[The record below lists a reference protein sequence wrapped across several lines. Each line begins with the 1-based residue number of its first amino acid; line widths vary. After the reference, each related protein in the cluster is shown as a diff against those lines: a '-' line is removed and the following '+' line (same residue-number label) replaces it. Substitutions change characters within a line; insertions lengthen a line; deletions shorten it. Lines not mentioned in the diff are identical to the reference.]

1 MTLELP
7 LARMRNLGISAHV
20 DAGKTTLTERI
31 LFYTGRIHRIGEVHD
46 RRGPGATMDDLAAE
60 KAHGITIR
68 AAATRVAWREHA
80 ITIIDTPGHADFT
93 IEVERALRVL
103 DGAVFVFSAVE
114 GVQAQS
120 FAVDRQMRRHGVP
133 RLAFINK
140 MDRAGARPEA
150 VVEQI
155 RTRLGLR
162 AVPLQLPLGREA
174 GFVGVVDLVE
184 EVELRCVGP
193 WGQHVERSPVAV
205 ALASAVAQARAQ
217 LVDEVSR
224 HDDALCEAAL
234 AGDPIPAALLRE
246 AIRRACIAGRI
257 VPVLF
262 GSALG
267 NQAVQPLLDAI
278 VDYLPD
284 PSEVTNLATTPA
296 GQAHVL
302 DPRPHLPACAFVF
315 KLDEGRFGT
324 LAYVRVYQGTLARG
338 DTVWCPRT
346 RSRLRLGRLLR
357 LHPGD
362 PTPVESASAGEIVGL
377 FGSACESGDTLCGLD
392 PHTGAPLQLAIA
404 GFDAPAPVVTRTIE
418 PRRDADLAAFA
429 RALARFARE
438 DPSLVIGRDPEH
450 GHTTI
455 SGTGVLQLEIYAE
468 RLADECGVPVRLGP
482 PQVAWRET
490 VSASIAFDHL
500 HRKQSGGGT
509 GQYAG
514 VRGCVQ
520 ASGDLTTP
528 LRFVER
534 IHGGSIPRQFVPA
547 CERGA
552 LAALQAGPLIGA
564 PVVGVEVE
572 LLEGRTHPVDSSEL
586 AFELATRDAVR
597 AAVTAA
603 GPRLLEPMVRLELQA
618 PTEAFGGLVGDLRA
632 DATIVDSSVG
642 ETEVTIVAVLP
653 LSETFDYAADLAS
666 LTGTAARTRS
676 APGDTPRSPNPS
688 QRQSSHGCARDDA
701 TSRPTSRVVVPAAR

>member
-1 MTLELP
+1 MT
-7 LARMRNLGISAHV
+7 RMRNLGISAHV

-31 LFYTGRIHRIGEVHD
+31 LYYTGRIHRIGEVHD
-46 RRGPGATMDDLAAE
+46 RQGPGATMDSLDAE

-103 DGAVFVFSAVE
+103 DGAIFVFSAVE

-150 VVEQI
+150 VVEQL
-155 RTRLGLR
+155 RTRLGLV

-174 GFVGVVDLVE
+174 GFAGVVDLVD
-184 EVELRCVGP
+184 EVEVRCGGP
-193 WGQHVERSPVAV
+193 WGQDVARTPVA
-205 ALASAVAQARAQ
+205 AELASAVAEARAR

-234 AGDPIPAALLRE
+234 GDDPIPTTLLRD
-246 AIRRACIAGRI
+246 AIRRACIAGKI

-267 NQAVQPLLDAI
+267 NQAVQPLLDAV

-284 PSEVTNLATTPA
+284 PSEVTNLASTPA
-296 GQAHVL
+296 GQPHALVS
-302 DPRPHLPACAFVF
+302 RPELPACAFVF

-346 RSRLRLGRLLR
+346 RARLRIGRLLR

-362 PTPVESASAGEIVGL
+362 PTPIESASAGEIVGL
-377 FGSACESGDTLCGLD
+377 FGSTCESGDTLCGLD
-392 PHTGAPLQLAIA
+392 PQSDAPLQLAVA

-490 VSASIAFDHL
+490 VSGSAAFDHL

-514 VRGCVQ
+514 VRGSVR
-520 ASGDLTTP
+520 ASGDLDTV
-528 LRFVER
+528 LRFVDR
-534 IHGGSIPRQFVPA
+534 IHGGAIPREFLPG

-564 PVVGVEVE
+564 PMVGVEVE
-572 LLEGRTHPVDSSEL
+572 LLDGRTHPVDSSDL

-597 AAVTAA
+597 AALTRAT
-603 GPRLLEPMVRLELQA
+603 PRLLEPLVRLELQA
-618 PTEAFGGLVGDLRA
+618 PAEAFGSLIGDLARRR
-632 DATIVDSSVG
+632 ATIVESAAG
-642 ETEVTIVAVLP
+642 ATEVSIIAIVP
-653 LSETFDYAADLAS
+653 LCETFDYAADLAS
-666 LTGTAARTRS
+666 LTGGRGAHS
-676 APGDTPRSPNPS
+676 LTPRGYAEVPEPVATTII
-688 QRQSSHGCARDDA
+688 ARLRA
-701 TSRPTSRVVVPAAR
+701 